1 MVVRLAK
8 TALIHLTGT
17 GLVARTKNDSRWMT
31 VVLCNVCC
39 AVAYYSRLYLTGK
52 ASPGVNLGTLYIP
65 QFLNVATTIE

>member
-1 MVVRLAK
+1 
-8 TALIHLTGT
+8 
-17 GLVARTKNDSRWMT
+17 MT
-31 VVLCNVCC
+31 LGKVNGCC